1 MKKKVLKKLSNERRR
16 IFNAK
21 LMYRED
27 TQTWEVVEDYHDRI
41 CTKKRFLKTF
51 DRTMPLT
58 IAGYADHYGLLIG
71 RDGKVIDILD
81 YYNEVDN
88 RMRFFIVHV
97 WENADQYKTTL
108 YLSTPNTME
117 ELISEP
123 L

>member
-1 MKKKVLKKLSNERRR
+1 MKKKVFKKLTRERQN

-21 LMYRED
+21 LAYRED
-27 TQTWEVVEDYHDRI
+27 TQTWEVVEDYHNRI

-58 IAGYADHYGLLIG
+58 IAGYTDHYGLLIG
-71 RDGKVIDILD
+71 NDDKVIDILD

-117 ELISEP
+117 ELMSEP